1 MFVFRPAFATPKV
14 LEKSGL
20 TMDDIDVFEYHEAFA
35 VSIKLLI
42 VRWKS
47 NLKFIAYTQ
56 TILNHL
62 VVSLIPMEDIDL

>member
-35 VSIKLLI
+35 VS
-42 VRWKS
+42 
-47 NLKFIAYTQ
+47 NF
-56 TILNHL
+56 
-62 VVSLIPMEDIDL
+62 